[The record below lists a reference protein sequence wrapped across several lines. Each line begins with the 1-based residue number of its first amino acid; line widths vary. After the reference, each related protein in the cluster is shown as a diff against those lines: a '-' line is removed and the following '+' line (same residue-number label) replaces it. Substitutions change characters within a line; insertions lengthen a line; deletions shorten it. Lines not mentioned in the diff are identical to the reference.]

1 MQKAIHASVSASGFV
16 NASIDLKQLAEVDI
30 SARRLGRLVERI
42 GNERVAQVQQEAS
55 AYQSLPL
62 PAQQTCPIEMAP
74 DVVCV
79 QCDGGR
85 MQIRDRK
92 ASALKQKPDEERSSF
107 WRETK
112 AATLLK
118 MTSTTFEEDPCP
130 TIPRTF
136 VDAARMKR
144 LAREIKGFSGE
155 SAAPGAIQESSAE
168 HVEISSDSPVSP
180 DELHQSTRPKP
191 VLRSVLASTANI
203 HEFGKQVVAAAYA
216 RGFQAAKRKAFVCD
230 GMACNWTLHE
240 KHFSRYTPILDFVHA
255 LCYVYHAAMAGRTAS
270 IGWADYCQWAQ
281 WLWSGQ
287 TGLLIDAIRQR
298 QQVVGK
304 PADNEPESSPK
315 QLLNEA
321 LTYLQNQQGRMN
333 YAEYR
338 KQGLPITSAY
348 IESTIKQINRRVKGT
363 EKFWSTNAQAIVQ
376 LRADYLSENQPLT
389 KFWRERRKHL
399 PLTTHYKTAG

>member
-1 MQKAIHASVSASGFV
+1 MRKAIHASVSASGFV
-16 NASIDLKQLAEVDI
+16 NASNDLKQLAEVNI

-42 GNERVAQVQQEAS
+42 GNERVAQVQQQAS
-55 AYQSLPL
+55 AYQTLPL
-62 PAQQTCPIEMAP
+62 PAQQACPIEMAP

-92 ASALKQKPDEERSSF
+92 APASKQNPDEQRSSF

-118 MTSTTFEEDPCP
+118 MTSKTYEEDPCP
-130 TIPRTF
+130 RIPETF
-136 VDAARMKR
+136 VNPARMKR
-144 LAREIKGFSGE
+144 LTREIKGFSGE
-155 SAAPGAIQESSAE
+155 NAARGTTQDSSTEVLETSSA
-168 HVEISSDSPVSP
+168 PLLSP

-216 RGFQAAKRKAFVCD
+216 RGFHAAQRKAFVCD

-240 KHFSRYTPILDFVHA
+240 KHFSRFTPILDFVHA
-255 LCYVYHAAMAGRTAS
+255 LCYVYHAAMAGRTAATA
-270 IGWADYCQWAQ
+270 WPDYCQWAQ

-287 TGLLIDAIRQR
+287 TVSLIDAIKQR
-298 QQVVGK
+298 QQTVGM
-304 PADNEPESSPK
+304 PGDDEPETSPK
-315 QLLNEA
+315 QLLADA
-321 LTYLQNQQGRMN
+321 LTYLQNQHRRMN

-363 EKFWSTNAQAIVQ
+363 EKFWSTNALPMVQ
-376 LRADYLSENQPLT
+376 LRADYLSENQPLN
-389 KFWRERRKHL
+389 KFWQERRQHL
-399 PLTTHYKTAG
+399 PITTYYKMLG